1 MRMRKDIDGILAK
14 NGVSSMLLYSDSA
27 KNMNMYY
34 LTGFLAP
41 DPFVFVKQADE
52 DPLIV
57 VSPMELARAEK
68 ESNVKNVRSFFD
80 YDYVKIVKSAS
91 NPKVG
96 GMKFVATLAKK
107 ELGTDKAIYV
117 PPNLSVMLADA
128 LRHEGLKIKPLF
140 DVVEKARETKEPE
153 EIEAIKSVQ
162 KAVEE
167 ATSKAIQLIVKAEHG
182 TSGEL
187 FLRENGKKKTLTAGK
202 VRSIFD
208 HAFVDRGVIA
218 EEQTIVACGSRSAD
232 PHYSGEANDVLKANQ
247 PIVLDVFPKSVRK
260 RYVSDMTR
268 TVVKGKASNVV
279 KKMFESV
286 LQTKDAAVDAI
297 EAGVLGSDMQRLCC
311 SMLEK
316 AGYQTTWGG
325 KKISRGYLHSL
336 GHGVGLEVHE
346 GPSMSEFYKYPLEEH
361 NVVSVEPGLYD
372 PKVGGVRIEDLVEV
386 TKKGCT
392 DLTKMDV
399 FLEV

>member
-1 MRMRKDIDGILAK
+1 
-14 NGVSSMLLYSDSA
+14 
-27 KNMNMYY
+27 
-34 LTGFLAP
+34 
-41 DPFVFVKQADE
+41 
-52 DPLIV
+52 
-57 VSPMELARAEK
+57 
-68 ESNVKNVRSFFD
+68 
-80 YDYVKIVKSAS
+80 
-91 NPKVG
+91 
-96 GMKFVATLAKK
+96 
-107 ELGTDKAIYV
+107 
-117 PPNLSVMLADA
+117 MLADA
-128 LRHEGLKIKPLF
+128 LRHERLKIKPLF

-167 ATSKAIQLIVKAEHG
+167 ATSKAIQLIVNAEHG
-182 TSGEL
+182 TNGEL
-187 FLRENGKKKTLTAGK
+187 LLRENGKKKTLTAGK

-218 EEQTIVACGSRSAD
+218 EEQTIVACGPRSAD

-268 TVVKGKASNVV
+268 TVVKGKASKVV

-297 EAGVLGSDMQRLCC
+297 EAGVLGSDMQKLCC

-325 KKISRGYLHSL
+325 KKINRGYLHSL